1 MSGKKSKA
9 IRKLANVL
17 LLDWL
22 NRNLPEGSENL
33 PLQDIDNYLQKD
45 KYFVDSGNSRRC
57 NYYTKKWAVNKLK
70 SYSRSNQL
78 SRFLLIENL

>member
-33 PLQDIDNYLQKD
+33 PLQSIDNYLPKD
-45 KYFVDSGNSRRC
+45 KYFVDRGNSRRC

>member
-22 NRNLPEGSENL
+22 NRNLPEGSLRSGQLTNL
-33 PLQDIDNYLQKD
+33 KVILDLINYLD
-45 KYFVDSGNSRRC
+45 FY
-57 NYYTKKWAVNKLK
+57 L
-70 SYSRSNQL
+70 
-78 SRFLLIENL
+78 

>member
-33 PLQDIDNYLQKD
+33 PLQDIDNYLPKD

-57 NYYTKKWAVNKLK
+57 NY
-70 SYSRSNQL
+70 RSC
-78 SRFLLIENL
+78 